1 MKPRASQCKKSNP
14 YFAEAVHDCMAT
26 AHQGNG
32 GAVGA
37 RRVKEAR
44 VSTGSLV
51 VSTSAPKR
59 HEPNAKAR
67 RRDVE
72 KCSTV

>member
-14 YFAEAVHDCMAT
+14 YFAEAVHYCMAT

-37 RRVKEAR
+37 SRVKEAR
-44 VSTGSLV
+44 VSSLV

-59 HEPNAKAR
+59 HEPNAIAR